1 MSGAAEDGAGS
12 DLHYASGGAPTRPWC
27 HGAHGRPKVRKIRGG
42 GAQGDANLGGA
53 AAAPADGYRT
63 VHSLP

>member
-1 MSGAAEDGAGS
+1 MNGAAEDGAGS
-12 DLHYASGGAPTRPWC
+12 DLHYAS
-27 HGAHGRPKVRKIRGG
+27 G